1 MTEYKQLLVHLDD
14 SARNVPRL
22 RAARAIA
29 ASHGSSV
36 TACYAVKSS
45 YLDAAYGADVAPAL
59 LEGLAEWDE
68 DRRERA
74 HQTFDA
80 EVRTPGPAV
89 GWSEVNG
96 IGCTMEFARQ
106 AFYADLLVLGQYDPS
121 APAGTAGDFNETVM
135 LMSGKP
141 TLVIPY
147 AGWSGSIRRDAVIAW
162 KETREAARAVTAA
175 IPVLLHAQ
183 TVHVLHWA
191 KESPPAVDGAT
202 LDLRNY
208 LRLYGIEPVWHEGG
222 EEPPT
227 VGELALSRACD
238 LGADLLVMGC
248 YGHSR
253 MRELVLGGMTRTL
266 LRSMTLPVL
275 MAH

>member
-1 MTEYKQLLVHLDD
+1 MNAYKQLLVHLDD

-22 RAARAIA
+22 RAARAIGA
-29 ASHGSSV
+29 AHGCSIA
-36 TACYAVKSS
+36 ACYAVASS
-45 YLDAAYGADVAPAL
+45 YLEAAYGADVAPAL
-59 LEGLAEWDE
+59 LASLAEWDE
-68 DRRERA
+68 ERRDRAR
-74 HQTFDA
+74 QTFDA

-89 GWSEVNG
+89 GWSDVKG

-106 AFYADLLVLGQYDPS
+106 AFYADLLVLGQHDPS
-121 APAGTAGDFNETVM
+121 APGGAAGDFNETVM
-135 LMSGKP
+135 LTSGKP
-141 TLVIPY
+141 TLVMPY
-147 AGWSGSIRRDAVIAW
+147 VGWSGSIGRNAVIAW
-162 KETREAARAVTAA
+162 KETREAARAVAAA
-175 IPVLLHAQ
+175 IPLLLQAQ

-191 KESPPAVDGAT
+191 KEPPPAVDGAT
-202 LDLRNY
+202 LSLRSY

-222 EEPPT
+222 EEPAT

-275 MAH
+275 MTH